1 MLTACDGLRA
11 PAADEQRLRTGHLA
25 LLTDVTDPP
34 AEVPADNLRGNSVT
48 ESKFCR
54 ISSKMRSALCVSGG
68 SLAMSVTAAAP
79 GDDKERK
86 VDTIERGRT
95 CLNYATRC
103 NVP

>member
-68 SLAMSVTAAAP
+68 SLAMSVAAAAP
-79 GDDKERK
+79 GDDKERE